1 MRIQIK
7 GSLITPGTI
16 KEALEDALKKLG
28 FSEDKH
34 ILKGVNLY
42 FNVHDR
48 DTGEN
53 IAFSNAGGEE
63 IEGFIWMTPDE
74 REKHRARVD
83 KKRAAEELSRERER
97 VRLETQARIQ
107 AAREKD
113 RAKREAKKA
122 AAKVAKEG
130 AS

>member
-7 GSLITPGTI
+7 GAPITSGDI
-16 KEALEDALKKLG
+16 KEALDDTLKKLG
-28 FSEDKH
+28 FSEEKH
-34 ILKGVNLY
+34 LLKGVNLY
-42 FNVHDR
+42 FNVHSR
-48 DTGEN
+48 DIGEN
-53 IAFSNAGGEE
+53 IAFFNAGGEE

-74 REKHRARVD
+74 REKHRARAE
-83 KKRAAEELSRERER
+83 KKRAAEEMSRERER
-97 VRLETQARIQ
+97 VRFATQVRIQ

-122 AAKVAKEG
+122 AAKAAKEG

>member
-7 GSLITPGTI
+7 GSPITPDAI
-16 KEALEDALKKLG
+16 KEALDDILKKLG

-34 ILKGVNLY
+34 TLKGVNLY

-48 DTGEN
+48 DAGKN
-53 IAFSNAGGEE
+53 IAFLNADGEE
-63 IEGFIWMTPDE
+63 IEGYIWMTPCE
-74 REKHRARVD
+74 REKHRARVE
-83 KKRAAEELSRERER
+83 KKQAAEELSRERER
-97 VRLETQARIQ
+97 VRLATQARIQ

-122 AAKVAKEG
+122 VAKAAKEG
-130 AS
+130 SS